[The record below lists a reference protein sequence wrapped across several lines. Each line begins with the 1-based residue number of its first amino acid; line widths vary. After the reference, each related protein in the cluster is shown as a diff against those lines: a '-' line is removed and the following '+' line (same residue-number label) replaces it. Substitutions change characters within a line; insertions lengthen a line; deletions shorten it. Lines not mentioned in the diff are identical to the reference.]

1 MNATYVHGY
10 DSRANERL
18 QDQADTLVDHLIV
31 HRAGS
36 SAMGAMTPRTRWT
49 SRACGS

>member
-18 QDQADTLVDHLIV
+18 QDQADTLVDLVPRH
-31 HRAGS
+31 
-36 SAMGAMTPRTRWT
+36 GAPGQEPGARGGVR
-49 SRACGS
+49 RE